1 MSVRKWLW
9 LLPISWIRLHLK
21 TWPFRPRQE
30 KKKQFILSKGRE
42 RKMSLLNNMDD
53 LKELVEKLNFKEKVE
68 RSLALI
74 KEAYQKY
81 GDSMVVA
88 NSLGKDS
95 VCVWDLAKKAS
106 PKIRGFI
113 VTTRFKPKETI
124 QFMNEMT
131 ARYPE
136 LNVYKSDVK
145 IPDKLYET
153 DPDKCC
159 DLLKVKPTS

>member
-1 MSVRKWLW
+1 
-9 LLPISWIRLHLK
+9 
-21 TWPFRPRQE
+21 
-30 KKKQFILSKGRE
+30 
-42 RKMSLLNNMDD
+42 MSLLENKDD
-53 LKELVEKLNFKEKVE
+53 IKELVENLNFKQKVE

-81 GDSMVVA
+81 GDGLVVA

-95 VCVWDLAKKAS
+95 VAVWDLAKKVS

-124 QFMNEMT
+124 KFMNG
-131 ARYPE
+131 AVAKYPE
-136 LNVYKSDVK
+136 LRIFKSDIQ

-159 DLLKVKPTS
+159 DLLKVGP